1 MKMKT
6 PISWIIDDPA
16 PIISV
21 YHEHSRKGHTADGRP
36 LIPTYPNESLYTFC
50 DIIERHGIRG
60 KFSVVPMP
68 GNKGDI
74 INGLE
79 GVDKKD
85 LDAWLDCVKTRVM
98 PAFSV
103 GPEML
108 THHKAVD
115 LETGEALTMNERDWA
130 STQDRKTLVPY
141 IEKAVRLLNDAGLYS
156 IGVTSP
162 WDFGIEIEDEYEH
175 SISLAVEQATG
186 SKKAWFFLRGLRDRP
201 KAKPW
206 VAREEDGRTLVS
218 IPATTR
224 DYIWQT
230 IDTLR
235 CDDDYVNEVADN
247 LITADGKEGH
257 ILRVLEAEGYPI
269 LITHWQSLMSNGLY
283 TGLRVM
289 DEVGRRI
296 KQHLSDRVEWMSFEQ
311 ILDLVL
317 SDKADYPKPVFND

>member
-1 MKMKT
+1 MKT

-186 SKKAWFFLRGLRDRP
+186 SKKAWFFLRGLRDVP
-201 KAKPW
+201 NAKPW
-206 VAREEDGRTLVS
+206 VAYEGEGRILVS
-218 IPATTR
+218 IPATTK
-224 DYIWQT
+224 DHIWKT
-230 IDTLR
+230 IDDPRT
-235 CDDDYVNEVADN
+235 DDEFLTSLADR
-247 LITADGKEGH
+247 LISEDGKSGE
-257 ILRVLEAEGYPI
+257 IIRVLETGGYPI
-269 LITHWQSLMSNGLY
+269 LVTHWQSLMSNGSGAGLKVLDKVAERINKHLY
-283 TGLRVM
+283 DTVSWMKFEDIM
-289 DEVGRRI
+289 DMVI
-296 KQHLSDRVEWMSFEQ
+296 A
-311 ILDLVL
+311 
-317 SDKADYPKPVFND
+317 DKKAYPKPVF